1 MLKKLT
7 SALLCLCLL
16 AGLGA
21 IFVSAEIS
29 DRVLDES
36 WNDLKLSV
44 LLDITVDGANAYYN
58 CDYYPDNDNYLT
70 DDIEGFAFVNWRGVA
85 ISPDGKYAFA
95 GFLNGG
101 SINPGGSS
109 SATYMI
115 KLADGGETV
124 DTYAREDRN
133 GDYYYQKGLAVDDRG
148 YLYVGLAFAQ
158 NYNIVNLDIVEVDY
172 ENQKMKAVN
181 EEPIE
186 VCSMGTPG
194 DSDGTKMGVNG
205 VHVVKV
211 GNNYFLYVAVN
222 YEVDR
227 LYKYDVTDPKNPTLV
242 STFGSNGYLDFQD
255 SAATVTTDKGNNV
268 TVKEANYM
276 DCTAD
281 GTVYLAA
288 ELNGGD
294 LSYGLVKISPDGQ
307 MLNTIEMESA
317 YAVAVYEEYAVI
329 TAKKPGN
336 TGYCATVMNVEEG
349 TKLATIAAPDECNQ
363 FVYATIQNNILY
375 LVDQGTVS
383 ESEAV
388 DAYLYAVGLTT
399 KAAEEVVK
407 MRTPTQ
413 DPSEITTDDGAN
425 ETTDDVT
432 KENDVTTVSDTKAD
446 TTDKVDCSDAVTTS
460 ATTKS
465 DSTTTATSSSKSGCG
480 SIVAASAIFVPVLMA
495 GMMLRKKKDK

>member
-58 CDYYPDNDNYLT
+58 CDYY
-70 DDIEGFAFVNWRGVA
+70 
-85 ISPDGKYAFA
+85 
-95 GFLNGG
+95 
-101 SINPGGSS
+101 
-109 SATYMI
+109 
-115 KLADGGETV
+115 
-124 DTYAREDRN
+124 
-133 GDYYYQKGLAVDDRG
+133 
-148 YLYVGLAFAQ
+148 
-158 NYNIVNLDIVEVDY
+158 
-172 ENQKMKAVN
+172 
-181 EEPIE
+181 
-186 VCSMGTPG
+186 
-194 DSDGTKMGVNG
+194 
-205 VHVVKV
+205 
-211 GNNYFLYVAVN
+211 
-222 YEVDR
+222 
-227 LYKYDVTDPKNPTLV
+227 
-242 STFGSNGYLDFQD
+242 
-255 SAATVTTDKGNNV
+255 
-268 TVKEANYM
+268 
-276 DCTAD
+276 
-281 GTVYLAA
+281 
-288 ELNGGD
+288 
-294 LSYGLVKISPDGQ
+294 
-307 MLNTIEMESA
+307 
-317 YAVAVYEEYAVI
+317 
-329 TAKKPGN
+329 
-336 TGYCATVMNVEEG
+336 
-349 TKLATIAAPDECNQ
+349 
-363 FVYATIQNNILY
+363 ILY